1 MKSTG
6 LFGKNSGRVGGVVY
20 SNYRGEQI
28 VRAYQPKVSN
38 PNTALQI
45 AQRAK
50 FKLLSQVA
58 SVLKRELNAS
68 YISEQR
74 KLTSRNMW
82 IKNTFNKVVY
92 ADNTASL
99 PIEDVVLTNSRDNA
113 IATFEGAIPTAGSTM
128 QLVASS
134 VYIGGKVRC
143 VYLSYSDGGD
153 IEVLYSQEL
162 AIEDT
167 GEGAGIVSWN
177 VPNRRD
183 AKRVV
188 LYAYKVDENAISS
201 YGDIETLGEEI
212 EVDVISRVYSG
223 ALRFSASLNLPIRQ
237 NV

>member
-28 VRAYQPKVSN
+28 VRSYQPKVAN
-38 PNTALQI
+38 PNTAKQV

-50 FKLLSQVA
+50 FKLLSQLA

-82 IKNTFNKVVY
+82 IKNTFRKVVY
-92 ADNTASL
+92 ADNTATL
-99 PIEDVVLTNSRDNA
+99 PIEDIVLTNSKDNA
-113 IATFEGAIPTAGSTM
+113 IATFEGATPIAGSAM
-128 QLVASS
+128 QLVLSS
-134 VYIGGKVRC
+134 SFVGGKVRC

-162 AIEDT
+162 LIEDT
-167 GEGAGIVSWN
+167 GEGAGLVSWN

-183 AKRVV
+183 VKRVV
-188 LYAYKVDENAISS
+188 MYAYKLDENVSCS
-201 YGDIETLGEEI
+201 YGDIETLGEEV
-212 EVDVISRVYSG
+212 EVDVLSRVFAG
-223 ALRFSASLNLPIRQ
+223 ALRFSASLNLPIQQ